1 MKEREKK
8 KKKEKKKRIIVK
20 TCTLLL
26 YRMKSLETDAVHAQ
40 AVIAKAQEL
49 SRGSSQ
55 HPSNSASP
63 FSTVDIAF
71 AGQSTSCQL
80 SLSSQSIRHSVSVSD
95 KVCRWSDSVHPFPV
109 FFGDKFQC
117 VCVCMCML
125 ETEKREID

>member
-1 MKEREKK
+1 M
-8 KKKEKKKRIIVK
+8 K

-55 HPSNSASP
+55 RPSNSASP

-95 KVCRWSDSVHPFPV
+95 KVCWWSDSVHPFPV

-117 VCVCMCML
+117 VCVHVHARD
-125 ETEKREID
+125 REERERD